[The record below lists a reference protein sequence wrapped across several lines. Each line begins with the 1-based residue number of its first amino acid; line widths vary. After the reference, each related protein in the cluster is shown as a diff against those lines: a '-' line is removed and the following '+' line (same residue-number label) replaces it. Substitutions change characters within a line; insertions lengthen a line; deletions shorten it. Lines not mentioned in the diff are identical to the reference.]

1 MAAGNLFTGTFKY
14 TSAGLGGTGAVNFGQ
29 KYTYTARPSALQ
41 VKYRAKINA
50 VDMNVLNGPL
60 AKRNR
65 TKHAFLSQSLIGHHS
80 ILFHLPI
87 LWEDQTMVALVA
99 GIRKQQQIPAKAR
112 LSVMAL
118 YGSLNQQ
125 KPIGK
130 MLIYKFNGTIR
141 RQNLQREIT
150 L

>member
-1 MAAGNLFTGTFKY
+1 
-14 TSAGLGGTGAVNFGQ
+14 
-29 KYTYTARPSALQ
+29 
-41 VKYRAKINA
+41 
-50 VDMNVLNGPL
+50 
-60 AKRNR
+60 
-65 TKHAFLSQSLIGHHS
+65 
-80 ILFHLPI
+80 
-87 LWEDQTMVALVA
+87 MVALVA

-141 RQNLQREIT
+141 R
-150 L
+150 

>member
-1 MAAGNLFTGTFKY
+1 
-14 TSAGLGGTGAVNFGQ
+14 
-29 KYTYTARPSALQ
+29 
-41 VKYRAKINA
+41 
-50 VDMNVLNGPL
+50 
-60 AKRNR
+60 
-65 TKHAFLSQSLIGHHS
+65 
-80 ILFHLPI
+80 
-87 LWEDQTMVALVA
+87 MVALVA